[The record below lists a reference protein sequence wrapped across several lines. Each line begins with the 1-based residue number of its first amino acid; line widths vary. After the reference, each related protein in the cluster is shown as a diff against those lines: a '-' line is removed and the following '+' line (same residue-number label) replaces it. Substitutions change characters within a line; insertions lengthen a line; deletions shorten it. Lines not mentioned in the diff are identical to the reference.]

1 MSDRPKQSFI
11 CGHMLE
17 EMDARLVSDPT
28 HEVFVMQDGSDW
40 DVRVRTPNGA
50 SPIMWV
56 RNGSRLEAEVL
67 KAQLLAGDVPENFNA
82 VGGVRRD
89 AVYQQLT
96 ELFTTRKTTKELMF
110 RTRRKKA

>member
-1 MSDRPKQSFI
+1 MSNASKQSFI
-11 CGHMLE
+11 CGHLLE

-28 HEVFVMQDGSDW
+28 HEIFVMEDGHDW

-50 SPIMWV
+50 SPVMWV

-67 KAQLLAGDVPENFNA
+67 KAQLLAGDVPTDFKA
-82 VGGVRRD
+82 VGGVRSD